1 MITLFLVGLFSVF
14 FISFFYNIYQGIV
27 VAKLPFEPIGMIS
40 SMSHRGIL
48 SNDYTDCSFIFLYV
62 LSNFCIRP
70 VLQKLLGFA
79 PPRNNNQ
86 FTNLFAPQEN

>member
-1 MITLFLVGLFSVF
+1 MITTFVVGLFVVF
-14 FISFFYNIYQGIV
+14 FLSLFNNIYQGIV
-27 VAKLPFEPIGMIS
+27 VAKLPFEPFGLIS
-40 SMSHRGIL
+40 TISHRGIL
-48 SNDYTDCSFIFLYV
+48 SNDSTDCSFIFLYI

-70 VLQKLLGFA
+70 VLQKVLGFA

>member
-1 MITLFLVGLFSVF
+1 MITTFVVGLFVVF
-14 FISFFYNIYQGIV
+14 FLSLFNNIFQGIV
-27 VAKLPFEPIGMIS
+27 VAKLPFEPINFIS
-40 SMSHRGIL
+40 SISHRGIL
-48 SNDYTDCSFIFLYV
+48 SNDKTDCSFIFLYI

-86 FTNLFAPQEN
+86 FTNIFAPQEN